1 MLKKTFSFLLAVS
14 LLYACSKVPVTGRR
28 QMSLLPESLML
39 TLSLDSYSQFLQQNP
54 PAPESLEETKMVKR
68 VGTRMATAVENYLK
82 DNGFKKRIK
91 NFQWEFNYVQQDIV
105 NAWCMPGGKV
115 VVYKGIMPIC
125 KDDNGLAVV
134 MGHEIAHAVARH
146 GNERMSQQLAIALGG
161 VSLSVALK
169 EKPQETQQIFMAAY
183 GITTG
188 VGALAFSRNQESEA
202 DKMGA
207 VFMAIA
213 GYNPAETI
221 EFWKRMDAMANSPKV
236 PEFLSTHPSHER
248 RIKDLQE
255 YLPVAMTYYN
265 PQN

>member
-1 MLKKTFSFLLAVS
+1 MRNKFILLFSVAAIVFS
-14 LLYACSKVPVTGRR
+14 CSKVPVTGRK
-28 QMSLLPESLML
+28 QMSLLPESIML
-39 TLSLDSYSQFLQQNP
+39 SLSLDSYSQFLKENP
-54 PAPESLEETKMVKR
+54 PAPESLAETKMVKR
-68 VGTRMATAVENYLK
+68 VGSRMANAVETYLR
-82 DNGFKKRIK
+82 DNGFKKRLK

-115 VVYKGIMPIC
+115 VVYQGIMPIC
-125 KDDNGLAVV
+125 KDDKGLAVV

-161 VSLSVALK
+161 VSLAVALK
-169 EKPQETQQIFMAAY
+169 EKPQQTQQVFLAAY
-183 GITTG
+183 GVTTG
-188 VGALAFSRNQESEA
+188 VGALAFSRKQESEA

-207 VFMAIA
+207 VFMALA
-213 GYNPAETI
+213 GYHPSETI
-221 EFWKRMDAMANSPKV
+221 EFWKRMDAMAGGASV

-248 RIKDLQE
+248 RIEELKE

>member
-1 MLKKTFSFLLAVS
+1 MRKNLILLFFVGAI
-14 LLYACSKVPVTGRR
+14 LFACSKVPVTGRK
-28 QMSLLPESLML
+28 QMSLLPESIML
-39 TLSLDSYSQFLQQNP
+39 SLSLDSYNQFLQQNP
-54 PAPESLEETKMVKR
+54 PAPENLEETKMVKR
-68 VGTRMATAVENYLK
+68 VGARMATAVENYLK
-82 DNGFKKRIK
+82 DNGFKKRLK

-115 VVYKGIMPIC
+115 VVYQGIMPIC
-125 KDDNGLAVV
+125 KDDKGLAVV

-183 GITTG
+183 GVTTG

-207 VFMAIA
+207 VFMALA
-213 GYNPAETI
+213 GYNPSETI
-221 EFWKRMDAMANSPKV
+221 EFWKRMDAMANGPKV

-248 RIKDLQE
+248 RIKDLEE